1 MIPFFILSSNK
12 NKKRLKMKI
21 FGIHDGGNIGFGL
34 IPGDITRSNFL
45 LEPYQIIATSSDVI
59 SIR

>member
-1 MIPFFILSSNK
+1 
-12 NKKRLKMKI
+12 MKI